1 MQYSRESLTRR
12 AFYLKMHRRNTQFRK
27 HPYSLGEL
35 GASYQR
41 STLHSSSP
49 KRIYFDSARSFSS
62 GSKKEA
68 RLLVTKGILN
78 DKTLVLCG
86 SKNYCF

>member
-1 MQYSRESLTRR
+1 MQYSRESLTR

-27 HPYSLGEL
+27 HSYSLGEL

-41 STLHSSSP
+41 STLNSSSP

-62 GSKKEA
+62 GSKEA

-78 DKTLVLCG
+78 DITLVLCG